1 MEVLPRKC
9 FLPAEGRGELAMQ
22 VRSGDDRARML
33 VEPLNDFD
41 TRLCLRAE
49 REFLRLLRGDC
60 NQPVG
65 VLAIVDGTIMK
76 IRGQVFDLE
85 ATTPRKG
92 SIEGPREDVEQLA
105 AKLLK
110 EIQ

>member
-1 MEVLPRKC
+1 
-9 FLPAEGRGELAMQ
+9 MQ
-22 VRSGDDRARML
+22 MRSGDDRVRML

-49 REFLRLLRGDC
+49 REFLRLLHGDC

-76 IRGQVFDLE
+76 MRGQVFDLE

-92 SIEGPREDVEQLA
+92 SIEGPSEDAEQLA

-110 EIQ
+110 EIR